1 MIAIKDLTSEPI
13 GALAL
18 YRATTEARID
28 ANGVIPMPERVY
40 IHNRLDGGRI
50 VMIVMMI
57 WHDDDCSDEYDEYDD
72 GDMKETGG
80 NQDGVLSGK
89 DR

>member
-1 MIAIKDLTSEPI
+1 
-13 GALAL
+13 
-18 YRATTEARID
+18 
-28 ANGVIPMPERVY
+28 
-40 IHNRLDGGRI
+40 
-50 VMIVMMI
+50 MIVMMI
-57 WHDDDCSDEYDEYDD
+57 CHDDDCSDEYDEYDEYDD

>member
-40 IHNRLDGGRI
+40 IIG
-50 VMIVMMI
+50 
-57 WHDDDCSDEYDEYDD
+57 
-72 GDMKETGG
+72 
-80 NQDGVLSGK
+80 
-89 DR
+89 